1 MKRPHESL
9 KAASRYS
16 VSFYKQAFVA
26 YDGSL
31 MDRSMIRLVC
41 SCFVAGLMLL
51 LTPSMAWGQIHQHEN
66 ETGTRMVRS
75 LESLRDLDY
84 DSWQAVAYREG
95 PPGQPVVLRIV
106 GYPGKVRLDHPTGLA
121 VLAGRREWQL
131 TDITL
136 DNPALASDGR
146 EAAAEFV
153 LDPLLNDLSNNRPL
167 RLVLPGVF
175 TELPVPPFVVGEW
188 RSLQE
193 LPLS

>member
-1 MKRPHESL
+1 MRRLLCCLIAVLVLFTAAPQGRAQVHEHESD
-9 KAASRYS
+9 S
-16 VSFYKQAFVA
+16 
-26 YDGSL
+26 
-31 MDRSMIRLVC
+31 
-41 SCFVAGLMLL
+41 
-51 LTPSMAWGQIHQHEN
+51 
-66 ETGTRMVRS
+66 GTRMVRS

-106 GYPGKVRLDHPTGLA
+106 GYPGKVRLAHPTGLA
-121 VLAGRREWQL
+121 VLAGRREWEL

-136 DNPALASDGR
+136 DNPALARDGR
-146 EAAAEFV
+146 EAAAEFA

-188 RSLQE
+188 RALQE
-193 LPLS
+193 MPLS